1 MRIEGKDYRTI
12 WFEDNVVKII
22 DQTKLPHQ
30 FIIKDLKTIKDAIN
44 AIKIMEVR
52 GAPLI
57 GATAA
62 YGLVLAIIENN
73 DQSFLK
79 KSADELISSRPTAI
93 NLRWAVDRMMNKL
106 SGLNSDKILE
116 IALNEAKD
124 ICEEDIKFCE
134 NIGLNGLK
142 IIEEIYNKKKD
153 TVNILTHC
161 NAGWLATINW
171 GTATSPIYHAHKKG
185 IPVHVWADETRP
197 RNQGA
202 NLTSYELN
210 EEGIKNTIIA
220 DNTGGILMQRG
231 EVDMCIVGTDRTLAN
246 GDVCNKVG
254 TYLKALAAHD
264 NKIPFYVALPS
275 STIDWNIKDHKDIP
289 IDDTKIWAQRLSY
302 VGELGYELYVEVKD
316 AKKIYELIIEKG
328 KDHNLSNCGMHAM
341 DIMRMESGFLHWG
354 HDISPEENQYQAGL
368 SFTISNKKNVDFI
381 GKSALEKIDKEKIKT
396 RFAKFTLKDSKPGEP
411 LLLHDE
417 PIYLEDKIIGRSTS
431 GNYSFNFKKNLTFGY
446 INNDFSNEELQNK
459 NLFIEV
465 EKKKYPIEI
474 SNKPLKQTNFKN
486 N

>member
-1 MRIEGKDYRTI
+1 MKIEGKEYRTI
-12 WFEDNVVKII
+12 WFENNVVKII

-30 FIIKDLKTIKDAIN
+30 FIIKDLKTVKDAIN

-79 KSADELISSRPTAI
+79 KSAENLINSRPTAI
-93 NLRWAVDRMMNKL
+93 NLKWAVDRMIKKL
-106 SGLNSDKILE
+106 SGVNSDKILE
-116 IALNEAKD
+116 IAINEAKE
-124 ICEEDIKFCE
+124 ICEEDVKFCE

-142 IIEEIYNKKKD
+142 IIEEIYDKKKD
-153 TVNILTHC
+153 KVNILTHC

-210 EEGIKNTIIA
+210 EEKIPNTIIA

-254 TYLKALAAHD
+254 TYLKALAAKD
-264 NKIPFYVALPS
+264 NNVPFYVALPS
-275 STIDWNIKDHKDIP
+275 STIDWDIKNYKDIP
-289 IDDTKIWAQRLSY
+289 IEERNSEELSHIEGLDENGQ
-302 VGELGYELYVEVKD
+302 V
-316 AKKIYELIIEKG
+316 KKIQIYPKKSKSMNLAFDVTPAKYVTGLITEKG
-328 KDHNLSNCGMHAM
+328 VCEASEK
-341 DIMRMESGFLHWG
+341 
-354 HDISPEENQYQAGL
+354 GL
-368 SFTISNKKNVDFI
+368 
-381 GKSALEKIDKEKIKT
+381 
-396 RFAKFTLKDSKPGEP
+396 
-411 LLLHDE
+411 
-417 PIYLEDKIIGRSTS
+417 
-431 GNYSFNFKKNLTFGY
+431 
-446 INNDFSNEELQNK
+446 K
-459 NLFIEV
+459 NLF
-465 EKKKYPIEI
+465 K
-474 SNKPLKQTNFKN
+474 
-486 N
+486 

>member
-30 FIIKDLKTIKDAIN
+30 FIIKDLKTIKDAVN

-93 NLRWAVDRMMNKL
+93 NLKWAVDRMMNKL

-116 IALNEAKD
+116 IAVNEAKD

-161 NAGWLATINW
+161 NAGWLATIDW
-171 GTATSPIYHAHKKG
+171 GTATSPIYHAHQKG
-185 IPVHVWADETRP
+185 IKVHVWVDETRP

-210 EEGIKNTIIA
+210 EEGISNTVIT
-220 DNTGGILMQRG
+220 DNAGGILMQRG
-231 EVDMCIVGTDRTLAN
+231 QVDMCIVGTDRTLSN
-246 GDVCNKVG
+246 GDVCNKIG
-254 TYLKALAAHD
+254 TYLKALSAKD
-264 NKIPFYVALPS
+264 NNIPFYVALPS
-275 STIDWNIKDHKDIP
+275 STIDWNIKDHKQIP
-289 IDDTKIWAQRLSY
+289 IEERNSEELSH
-302 VGELGYELYVEVKD
+302 VEGIDENNEIKKVRIYPQKSKSLNLAFD
-316 AKKIYELIIEKG
+316 VTPAKLVTGLITEKG
-328 KDHNLSNCGMHAM
+328 ICEASEK
-341 DIMRMESGFLHWG
+341 
-354 HDISPEENQYQAGL
+354 GL
-368 SFTISNKKNVDFI
+368 K
-381 GKSALEKIDKEKIKT
+381 GL
-396 RFAKFTLKDSKPGEP
+396 
-411 LLLHDE
+411 
-417 PIYLEDKIIGRSTS
+417 
-431 GNYSFNFKKNLTFGY
+431 FK
-446 INNDFSNEELQNK
+446 
-459 NLFIEV
+459 
-465 EKKKYPIEI
+465 
-474 SNKPLKQTNFKN
+474 
-486 N
+486 